1 MGVVSK
7 VAKKKGNSMQRVKDS
22 PHLGLKIHKATYHLG
37 PHATKGSLSLGVKL
51 ADLISQS
58 ICFL

>member
-7 VAKKKGNSMQRVKDS
+7 VAKKKGTPVKDS

-51 ADLISQS
+51 ADLI
-58 ICFL
+58 